1 MEDIGIDA
9 VKSST
14 AEMTKA
20 FWNVFVECNDI
31 VVEWRNLND
40 IIVRMELAWQCRYR
54 FKRPRCYHT
63 GIEPKRQNRTRKK
76 QRLTRL
82 QRRWNRQR

>member
-20 FWNVFVECNDI
+20 FWNVLSNATILSLSGEI
-31 VVEWRNLND
+31 
-40 IIVRMELAWQCRYR
+40 
-54 FKRPRCYHT
+54 
-63 GIEPKRQNRTRKK
+63 
-76 QRLTRL
+76 
-82 QRRWNRQR
+82 